1 MSHMKLSNNNFDS
14 NSDSE
19 TNSQTKLN
27 KSDTKTD
34 SNTDSNTDSETN
46 TDSEL
51 EFQTNKDILSQI
63 DRKLLVK
70 FMKEGRNSKT
80 YVIGLDYYMKPDTHL
95 NFCKDLQKKKL
106 STGMIKRMDDNKTTY
121 VFAGDHRDKIIEELI
136 KTKLVPKNEIK
147 KQ

>member
-27 KSDTKTD
+27 KSDTKSD
-34 SNTDSNTDSETN
+34 SNSDSDSEF
-46 TDSEL
+46 
-51 EFQTNKDILSQI
+51 EFQTIKDILSQI
-63 DRKLLVK
+63 DRNLLVN

-121 VFAGDHRDKIIEELI
+121 VFAGDHRDKIIEELWL
-136 KTKLVPKNEIK
+136 KKL
-147 KQ
+147 